1 MLLLN
6 GKGKNDMARQ
16 QDDMSPLAQF
26 LPGITEVVDSIKDA
40 FGTSQEASPST
51 GPRTPRN
58 AMTTTCEGCG
68 APLMGKR
75 NNVVKCEYCDR
86 ETQL

>member
-1 MLLLN
+1 MLFLN
-6 GKGKNDMARQ
+6 EKGKNDMARQ
-16 QDDMSPLAQF
+16 QDNASPLAQF

-40 FGTSQEASPST
+40 FNISQEASRST

>member
-1 MLLLN
+1 
-6 GKGKNDMARQ
+6 MARQ

-68 APLMGKR
+68 APLIGKQHS
-75 NNVVKCEYCDR
+75 VVKCDYCDR
-86 ETQL
+86 ETRLQ

>member
-1 MLLLN
+1 M
-6 GKGKNDMARQ
+6 KGKRDMARQ
-16 QDDMSPLAQF
+16 QDNTTPLEQF
-26 LPGITEVVDSIKDA
+26 LPSITEVVDSIKDA
-40 FGTSQEASPST
+40 FSISQEASPDT
-51 GPRTPRN
+51 GPRAPRN